1 MKYNKTTDWSP
12 TITNIFIYFILCN
25 SVLILLILLPSSLL
39 SIINLCKKIKK
50 ANRKSTKRP
59 KVDRV
64 YKANISTLNVNEE
77 VKSTSNQ
84 VINATNNRKVGFL
97 LKLY

>member
-1 MKYNKTTDWSP
+1 MKKT
-12 TITNIFIYFILCN
+12 
-25 SVLILLILLPSSLL
+25 
-39 SIINLCKKIKK
+39 KQ
-50 ANRKSTKRP
+50 KSTKRP

-84 VINATNNRKVGFL
+84 VINATNNKKVGVL